1 MKIIL
6 LLCCMTLA
14 MAPHPTRSNNAPSFR
29 VIDIQQREFGYS
41 HFESMAITTSED
53 LNAFL
58 EEMSQLTWN
67 NRQAFVDTLLD
78 AKIDFNK
85 EALVLL
91 RHTEGSGSVQVKF
104 ETPVLQDKTLVC
116 EIRGELMAAAGTADM
131 AYHCFALAVSK
142 SLVDKVEL
150 KAVSGLF
157 VPRPLPTVVLSTTE
171 RQPLK
176 INRPTPPEKPSPG
189 DCPKVSLACPTDLLE
204 TGKTYTVTALVE
216 GGKPKYE
223 VSYNW
228 AVQGGEIADGQGL
241 RSLKFRI
248 KEPNQIVKVF
258 VELVGFNPYCDRLAT
273 CEIGPTR

>member
-1 MKIIL
+1 MKIFL
-6 LLCCMTLA
+6 SLCCVMLA
-14 MAPHPTRSNNAPSFR
+14 MVLHSTTSAPSFR
-29 VIDIQQREFGYS
+29 VIDIYQREFGYS
-41 HFESMAITTSED
+41 NFESMAITTGED
-53 LNAFL
+53 LNTFL
-58 EEMSQLTWN
+58 EEMSQLGWN
-67 NRQAFVDTLLD
+67 NRQAFVDALLN

-91 RHTEGSGSVQVKF
+91 RHTEGSGSAQVSF
-104 ETPVLQDKTLVC
+104 ETPVLQDKTLLC
-116 EIRGELMAAAGTADM
+116 EIRSEINGVGTADM

-142 SLVDKVEL
+142 SLVDKVQL

-176 INRPTPPEKPSPG
+176 INRPTPAEKPSPG
-189 DCPKVSLACPTDLLE
+189 DCPKLTLACPTDLLE

-223 VSYNW
+223 VFYNW

-241 RSLKFRI
+241 RSLKFQI

-273 CEIGPTR
+273 CECGPTR